1 MYQID
6 EVTEKGKGQVWVRKV
21 WGRDKSLVIAPTV
34 NANIFAKIP
43 CIEATLENLRFLS
56 RGWSE

>member
-21 WGRDKSLVIAPTV
+21 WGTDESLVILIAPTV

-43 CIEATLENLRFLS
+43 
-56 RGWSE
+56 